1 MELASEISAG
11 KLAAKVGRKMRVL
24 VDSVGDDGAIAR
36 SSADAPEIDG
46 TVRISR
52 PGKLKAGDWAD
63 VEITGADDYDLTG
76 RIAR

>member
-1 MELASEISAG
+1 
-11 KLAAKVGRKMRVL
+11 MRVL